1 MKKIY
6 KVLISIAL
14 IAVMAFAVTGC
25 ENVLEGSNANGGMSA
40 ATKNVTINIRESEV
54 TPEPTDL
61 VNIVSKIRSSVVEIY
76 VPVSSTST
84 SSGSGVVIDVDEE
97 NGAAYV
103 VTCHHV
109 IENGYNITVKSID
122 GTTFADIELVGTDP
136 VSDIGVLKVNDRQ
149 GNVSK
154 LKGFV
159 SFAKSAPGIGTSVIA
174 IGNPLGYLG
183 GTVTKGIVSAVDR
196 NVNVEGRSM
205 NLIQTDAAINS
216 GNSGGGLF
224 NSATGELVGIV
235 NAGYKPSTAQG
246 LSFAISAV
254 TVKEKVEEL
263 IKTASES
270 NSYGY
275 IVGNFDFGVEFTYG
289 TEVIGLDRKYKVVI
303 DSLDKYGLFSKAGLM
318 VGDSIKSVALQRGVY
333 KDEYVIDNVTS
344 SNVAT
349 KINEL
354 DTWLIKNVQLDD
366 LVYVCFS
373 RYVMDQNGRIKEN
386 TFTVMINVKQ
396 YIYGLLT

>member
-1 MKKIY
+1 
-6 KVLISIAL
+6 
-14 IAVMAFAVTGC
+14 
-25 ENVLEGSNANGGMSA
+25 
-40 ATKNVTINIRESEV
+40 
-54 TPEPTDL
+54 
-61 VNIVSKIRSSVVEIY
+61 
-76 VPVSSTST
+76 
-84 SSGSGVVIDVDEE
+84 
-97 NGAAYV
+97 
-103 VTCHHV
+103 
-109 IENGYNITVKSID
+109 
-122 GTTFADIELVGTDP
+122 
-136 VSDIGVLKVNDRQ
+136 
-149 GNVSK
+149 
-154 LKGFV
+154 
-159 SFAKSAPGIGTSVIA
+159 
-174 IGNPLGYLG
+174 
-183 GTVTKGIVSAVDR
+183 
-196 NVNVEGRSM
+196 M

>member
-76 VPVSSTST
+76 VPVSSTLT

-159 SFAKSAPGIGTSVIA
+159 SFAKSAPEIGTSVIA

>member
-122 GTTFADIELVGTDP
+122 GTTFADIELVGTDRFP
-136 VSDIGVLKVNDRQ
+136 I
-149 GNVSK
+149 
-154 LKGFV
+154 
-159 SFAKSAPGIGTSVIA
+159 
-174 IGNPLGYLG
+174 
-183 GTVTKGIVSAVDR
+183 
-196 NVNVEGRSM
+196 
-205 NLIQTDAAINS
+205 
-216 GNSGGGLF
+216 
-224 NSATGELVGIV
+224 
-235 NAGYKPSTAQG
+235 
-246 LSFAISAV
+246 
-254 TVKEKVEEL
+254 
-263 IKTASES
+263 
-270 NSYGY
+270 
-275 IVGNFDFGVEFTYG
+275 
-289 TEVIGLDRKYKVVI
+289 
-303 DSLDKYGLFSKAGLM
+303 
-318 VGDSIKSVALQRGVY
+318 
-333 KDEYVIDNVTS
+333 
-344 SNVAT
+344 
-349 KINEL
+349 
-354 DTWLIKNVQLDD
+354 
-366 LVYVCFS
+366 
-373 RYVMDQNGRIKEN
+373 
-386 TFTVMINVKQ
+386 
-396 YIYGLLT
+396 

>member
-159 SFAKSAPGIGTSVIA
+159 SFAKSAPEIGTSVIA

-224 NSATGELVGIV
+224 NSVTGELVGIV